1 MSKNDV
7 TNRVKPYL
15 KGFDG
20 KIKELL
26 LLTILALALIFAAW
40 RIFRAEDAKETLAV
54 EPTETEARVMRL
66 LEEIDGVG
74 EANVIIYETE
84 DGIQSV
90 AVVCDGANNLRVVMN
105 VRSAVSAALGTDEKK
120 IKVYLKKE

>member
-1 MSKNDV
+1 M
-7 TNRVKPYL
+7 TNRAKPYL

-26 LLTILALALIFAAW
+26 LLTILAMALIFAAW